1 MPETAKTPPPAR
13 SGPIDVRT
21 APERYRHWRLDVD
34 GRIAS
39 LTLDVDESGGL
50 APGYELKLNS
60 YDLGVDVELADAVQ
74 RLRFEHPEVAAVV
87 IRSAKER
94 VFCAGANIRMLGAS
108 SHAHKVAFCK
118 FTNETRCAIEDAG
131 AHSGQHYLCAIN
143 GTAAGGGYELA
154 LAADWILL
162 IDDGASAVSLP
173 EVPLLGVLPGTGG
186 LVRVVDKRKVR
197 RDRADVF
204 STTEEGVRGAR
215 ALEWGLV
222 DEIAPSSRFED
233 AVAARARA
241 LAAASDRPA
250 AARGI
255 RLGEIERRIDGDR
268 IVYAHVEAEID
279 REREVRAC
287 RIRVRGPAG
296 APPAGAEALVE
307 AGDAF
312 WPLAL
317 ARELEDLVL
326 HLRHNDPEIG
336 TLVFTSEGALEAV
349 AAHDAFL
356 LAHREH
362 WLAREIL
369 LYWKR
374 LLKRIDL
381 TSRSLVALVEP
392 GSCFAG
398 FLLELVLAAD
408 RAYMLD
414 GPFGDDGG
422 GDDGGDGRDRDGNGG
437 RGDALEAAHLG
448 DGGRNDG
455 GGGGSGGRG
464 AGDGGDR
471 DGNGGSRDG
480 EGEGRGSG
488 REDGD
493 GGEGDSGNGGG
504 ALAAVRLAESNFGCF
519 PGVNGLTRLES
530 RCLDDGRALAR
541 ARQRIGRDLTAAEA
555 EAHRLV
561 TFTPDEIDWEDE
573 VRLALEE
580 RAGFSPDAL
589 TGMEASL
596 RCPGPETME
605 SRIFGRLTA
614 WQNWI
619 FQRSN
624 AVGERGA
631 LTLYGSGARADF
643 DRKRV

>member
-1 MPETAKTPPPAR
+1 MVASKAPAHARLHRETMPEVTEELPH
-13 SGPIDVRT
+13 SGSRPIDVRT
-21 APERYRHWRLDVD
+21 APDRYRHWRLRVEDRV
-34 GRIAS
+34 AT
-39 LTLDVDESGGL
+39 LELDVDESGGL

-60 YDLGVDVELADAVQ
+60 YDLGVDIELADAVQ

-87 IRSAKER
+87 IRSGKER
-94 VFCAGANIRMLGAS
+94 VFCAGANIRMLGGS

-118 FTNETRCAIEDAG
+118 FTNETRCAIEDAS
-131 AHSGQHYLCAIN
+131 AHSGQRYLCAIN
-143 GTAAGGGYELA
+143 ATAAGGGYELA

-162 IDDGASAVSLP
+162 VDDGTSAVSLP
-173 EVPLLGVLPGTGG
+173 EVALLGVLPGTGG

-197 RDRADVF
+197 RDRADFF
-204 STTEEGVRGAR
+204 STTQEGIRGAR

-222 DEIAPSSRFED
+222 DEIAPSSRFEV
-233 AVAARARA
+233 AAAARAQA
-241 LAAASDRPA
+241 LAAATDRPA
-250 AARGI
+250 GARGI
-255 RLGEIERRIDGDR
+255 RLREIDRRIDGGR
-268 IVYAHVEAEID
+268 IVYAHVEADID
-279 REREVRAC
+279 RETRAC
-287 RIRVRGPAG
+287 RICVQGPAQ
-296 APPAGAEALVE
+296 ASPADIEGLTA

-326 HLRHNDPEIG
+326 HLRHNEPEIG
-336 TLVFTSEGALEAV
+336 TLVLASEGGLEA
-349 AAHDAFL
+349 AAAYDAFL

-381 TSRSLVALVEP
+381 TSRSIVALVEP

-398 FLLELVLAAD
+398 FLLDLVLAAD
-408 RAYMLD
+408 RGYMLD
-414 GPFGDDGG
+414 GPF
-422 GDDGGDGRDRDGNGG
+422 
-437 RGDALEAAHLG
+437 
-448 DGGRNDG
+448 
-455 GGGGSGGRG
+455 
-464 AGDGGDR
+464 
-471 DGNGGSRDG
+471 
-480 EGEGRGSG
+480 
-488 REDGD
+488 ED
-493 GGEGDSGNGGG
+493 GG
-504 ALAAVRLAESNFGCF
+504 ALAAVRLTESNFGCF
-519 PGVNGLTRLES
+519 PGVNGLTRLEA
-530 RCLDDGRALAR
+530 RCLDDEGAVAR
-541 ARQRIGRDLTAAEA
+541 ARQQAGRDLAAADA

-561 TFTPDEIDWEDE
+561 TFTPDDIDWEDE
-573 VRLALEE
+573 VRIALEE

-619 FQRSN
+619 FQRPN

-631 LTLYGSGARADF
+631 LTLYGTGARADF
-643 DRKRV
+643 DRRRI

>member
-1 MPETAKTPPPAR
+1 M
-13 SGPIDVRT
+13 
-21 APERYRHWRLDVD
+21 
-34 GRIAS
+34 
-39 LTLDVDESGGL
+39 
-50 APGYELKLNS
+50 
-60 YDLGVDVELADAVQ
+60 
-74 RLRFEHPEVAAVV
+74 
-87 IRSAKER
+87 
-94 VFCAGANIRMLGAS
+94 FCAGANIRMLGAS

-131 AHSGQHYLCAIN
+131 AHSGQRYLCAIN

-241 LAAASDRPA
+241 LVAASDRPA

-255 RLGEIERRIDGDR
+255 RLGEIARRIDGDR
-268 IVYAHVEAEID
+268 IAYAHVEAEID
-279 REREVRAC
+279 RDREVRAC

-296 APPAGAEALVE
+296 APPAGVEELVE

-326 HLRHNDPEIG
+326 HLRHNEPEIG
-336 TLVFTSEGALEAV
+336 TLMFTSEGALEAV

-414 GPFGDDGG
+414 GPFGED
-422 GDDGGDGRDRDGNGG
+422 GDGRD
-437 RGDALEAAHLG
+437 
-448 DGGRNDG
+448 
-455 GGGGSGGRG
+455 
-464 AGDGGDR
+464 GGD
-471 DGNGGSRDG
+471 SRDG
-480 EGEGRGSG
+480 
-488 REDGD
+488 DGD
-493 GGEGDSGNGGG
+493 GGEGDGSGG
-504 ALAAVRLAESNFGCF
+504 ALAAVRLTESNFGCF
-519 PGVNGLTRLES
+519 PCVNGLTRLES
-530 RCLDDGRALAR
+530 RCLDDDRALAR
-541 ARQRIGRDLTAAEA
+541 ARQQVGRDLTAAEA

-619 FQRSN
+619 FQRPN

-643 DRKRV
+643 DRGRV

>member
-1 MPETAKTPPPAR
+1 MPDTTDGLPQAA

-21 APERYRHWRLDVD
+21 APERYRHWRLRIE
-34 GRIAS
+34 GRVATLS
-39 LTLDVDESGGL
+39 LDVDEAGGL

-60 YDLGVDVELADAVQ
+60 YDLGVDIELADAVQ

-87 IRSAKER
+87 IRSARER
-94 VFCAGANIRMLGAS
+94 VFCAGANIRMLGGS

-118 FTNETRCAIEDAG
+118 FTNETRCAIEDAS
-131 AHSGQHYLCAIN
+131 AYSGQRYLCAIN

-154 LAADWILL
+154 LATDWILL
-162 IDDGASAVSLP
+162 VDDGASAVSLP
-173 EVPLLGVLPGTGG
+173 EVALLGVLPGTGG

-197 RDRADVF
+197 RDRADFF

-215 ALEWGLV
+215 ALDWGLV
-222 DEIAPSSRFED
+222 DEIAPSSGFEA
-233 AVAARARA
+233 AVDARARA
-241 LAAASDRPA
+241 LASGGDRPSD
-250 AARGI
+250 ARGI
-255 RLGEIERRIDGDR
+255 RLGDIERRIDGER
-268 IVYAHVEAEID
+268 IAYAHVEADID
-279 REREVRAC
+279 REARVC
-287 RIRVRGPAG
+287 RIRVHGPSD
-296 APPAGAEALVE
+296 APPADVEGLTE

-317 ARELEDLVL
+317 ARELDDLVL
-326 HLRHNDPEIG
+326 HLRHNEPEIG
-336 TLVFTSEGALEAV
+336 TLVLSSQGELEPV

-408 RAYMLD
+408 RGYMLD
-414 GPFGDDGG
+414 GPF
-422 GDDGGDGRDRDGNGG
+422 
-437 RGDALEAAHLG
+437 E
-448 DGGRNDG
+448 
-455 GGGGSGGRG
+455 
-464 AGDGGDR
+464 
-471 DGNGGSRDG
+471 
-480 EGEGRGSG
+480 
-488 REDGD
+488 D
-493 GGEGDSGNGGG
+493 GGEV
-504 ALAAVRLAESNFGCF
+504 AAVRPTESSFGCF
-519 PGVNGLTRLES
+519 PGVNGLTRLEA
-530 RCLDDGRALAR
+530 RCLDDEEAVSR
-541 ARQRIGRDLTAAEA
+541 ARGCSGRDLAAVDA

-561 TFTPDEIDWEDE
+561 TFTPDDIDWDDE

-580 RAGFSPDAL
+580 RAAFSPDAL

-619 FQRSN
+619 FQRDN

-631 LTLYGSGARADF
+631 LTLYGTGARADF
-643 DRKRV
+643 DRRRV

>member
-1 MPETAKTPPPAR
+1 MPETNQELPHAVG
-13 SGPIDVRT
+13 GPIDVRT
-21 APERYRHWRLDVD
+21 APDRYRHWRLRTE
-34 GRIAS
+34 GRIAT
-39 LTLDVDESGGL
+39 LELDVDESGGL

-60 YDLGVDVELADAVQ
+60 YDLGVDIELADAVQ

-87 IRSAKER
+87 IRSARER
-94 VFCAGANIRMLGAS
+94 MFCAGANIRMLGGS

-118 FTNETRCAIEDAG
+118 FTNETRCAIEDAS
-131 AHSGQHYLCAIN
+131 AHSGQHYLCAIK

-154 LAADWILL
+154 MAADWILL
-162 IDDGASAVSLP
+162 VDDGSSAVSLP
-173 EVPLLGVLPGTGG
+173 EVALLGVLPGTGG

-197 RDRADVF
+197 RDRADFF
-204 STTEEGVRGAR
+204 STTEEGVRGRR

-222 DEIAPSSRFED
+222 DELAPSSRFE
-233 AVAARARA
+233 AAAAARAHA

-250 AARGI
+250 DARGI
-255 RLGEIERRIDGDR
+255 PLRDLERCVEDGRILYR
-268 IVYAHVEAEID
+268 YVEADVD
-279 REREVRAC
+279 REMRAC
-287 RIRVRGPAG
+287 RIRVRGPVG
-296 APPAGAEALVE
+296 APPADVAGLVE
-307 AGDAF
+307 EGDAF

-317 ARELEDLVL
+317 ARELDDLVL
-326 HLRHNDPEIG
+326 HLRHNEPEVG
-336 TLVFTSEGALEAV
+336 TLVLASEGELEAA

-381 TSRSLVALVEP
+381 TSRSLIALVEP

-408 RAYMLD
+408 RGYMLE
-414 GPFGDDGG
+414 GPFEADG
-422 GDDGGDGRDRDGNGG
+422 
-437 RGDALEAAHLG
+437 AE
-448 DGGRNDG
+448 
-455 GGGGSGGRG
+455 
-464 AGDGGDR
+464 
-471 DGNGGSRDG
+471 
-480 EGEGRGSG
+480 
-488 REDGD
+488 
-493 GGEGDSGNGGG
+493 
-504 ALAAVRLAESNFGCF
+504 AAVRLSESNFGCF
-519 PGVNGLTRLES
+519 PGVNGLTRLEA
-530 RCLDDGRALAR
+530 RCLDDEGAVGRAR
-541 ARQRIGRDLTAAEA
+541 RQAGRDLAAADA
-555 EAHRLV
+555 EEHRLV
-561 TFTPDEIDWEDE
+561 TFTPDDIDWEDE
-573 VRLALEE
+573 VRIALEE

-619 FQRSN
+619 FQREN

-631 LTLYGSGARADF
+631 LTLYGTGARADF
-643 DRKRV
+643 DRRRV

>member
-1 MPETAKTPPPAR
+1 MSETAKTPPPAR

-21 APERYRHWRLDVD
+21 ASDRYRHWRLDVD

-87 IRSAKER
+87 IRSARER

-131 AHSGQHYLCAIN
+131 AHSGQRYLCAIN

-162 IDDGASAVSLP
+162 VDDGASAVSLP

-204 STTEEGVRGAR
+204 STTEEGIRGAR

-250 AARGI
+250 EARGI

-268 IVYAHVEAEID
+268 IVYAHAEAEID

-296 APPAGAEALVE
+296 PAPAGVEELVE

-326 HLRHNDPEIG
+326 HLRHNEPEIG

-414 GPFGDDGG
+414 GPFGEDGDG
-422 GDDGGDGRDRDGNGG
+422 NDGGDGRDG
-437 RGDALEAAHLG
+437 
-448 DGGRNDG
+448 
-455 GGGGSGGRG
+455 
-464 AGDGGDR
+464 
-471 DGNGGSRDG
+471 
-480 EGEGRGSG
+480 
-488 REDGD
+488 DGD
-493 GGEGDSGNGGG
+493 GGEGDGSGG
-504 ALAAVRLAESNFGCF
+504 ALAAVRLTESNFGCF
-519 PGVNGLTRLES
+519 PGVNGLARLAS
-530 RCLDDGRALAR
+530 RCLDDDRALAR
-541 ARQRIGRDLTAAEA
+541 ARQQVGRDLTAAEA

-561 TFTPDEIDWEDE
+561 TFAPDEIDWDDE

-619 FQRSN
+619 FQRPN
-624 AVGERGA
+624 AVGERGT
-631 LTLYGSGARADF
+631 LTLYGTGARADF
-643 DRKRV
+643 DRRRV

>member
-1 MPETAKTPPPAR
+1 MASRTDYTVETAITDELPQAG

-21 APERYRHWRLDVD
+21 APDRYRHWRLRIE
-34 GRIAS
+34 GRVAT
-39 LTLDVDESGGL
+39 LALDVDEAGGL
-50 APGYELKLNS
+50 APGYELKLNT
-60 YDLGVDVELADAVQ
+60 YDLGVDIELADAVQ

-87 IRSAKER
+87 IRSARER

-118 FTNETRCAIEDAG
+118 FTNETRCAIEDAS
-131 AHSGQHYLCAIN
+131 AYSGQRYLCAIN

-154 LAADWILL
+154 LATDWILL
-162 IDDGASAVSLP
+162 VDDGASAVSLP
-173 EVPLLGVLPGTGG
+173 EVALLGVLPGTGG

-197 RDRADVF
+197 RDRADFF
-204 STTEEGVRGAR
+204 STTEEGIRGAR

-222 DEIAPSSRFED
+222 DEIAPSSRFEA
-233 AVAARARA
+233 AVGARAQA
-241 LAAASDRPA
+241 LASASDRPID
-250 AARGI
+250 ARGI
-255 RLGEIERRIDGDR
+255 RLGDVERRIAGER
-268 IVYAHVEAEID
+268 IAYAHVEADID
-279 REREVRAC
+279 REARVC
-287 RIRVRGPAG
+287 RIRVHGPAE
-296 APPAGAEALVE
+296 APPADIEGLTA

-317 ARELEDLVL
+317 ARELDDVVL
-326 HLRHNDPEIG
+326 HLRHNEPEIG
-336 TLVFTSEGALEAV
+336 TFVLSSEGELEPV

-408 RAYMLD
+408 RGYMLD
-414 GPFGDDGG
+414 GPFEDDGG
-422 GDDGGDGRDRDGNGG
+422 V
-437 RGDALEAAHLG
+437 
-448 DGGRNDG
+448 
-455 GGGGSGGRG
+455 
-464 AGDGGDR
+464 
-471 DGNGGSRDG
+471 
-480 EGEGRGSG
+480 
-488 REDGD
+488 
-493 GGEGDSGNGGG
+493 
-504 ALAAVRLAESNFGCF
+504 AAVRLTESNFGCF
-519 PGVNGLTRLES
+519 PGVNGLTRLEA
-530 RCLDDGRALAR
+530 RCLDDEEAVSR
-541 ARQRIGRDLTAAEA
+541 ARRQSGRDLAATDA
-555 EAHRLV
+555 EVHRLV
-561 TFTPDEIDWEDE
+561 TFTPDDLDWEDE
-573 VRLALEE
+573 VRIALEE
-580 RAGFSPDAL
+580 RAAFSPDAL
-589 TGMEASL
+589 TAMEANL

-619 FQRSN
+619 FQRDN

-631 LTLYGSGARADF
+631 LTLYGTGARADF
-643 DRKRV
+643 DRRRV

>member
-1 MPETAKTPPPAR
+1 MIASKTLVRAHLDPSSMSETAKAPQPAG

-21 APERYRHWRLDVD
+21 APDRYRHWRLRID
-34 GRIAS
+34 GRIAT

-108 SHAHKVAFCK
+108 SHARKVAFCK

-131 AHSGQHYLCAIN
+131 AHSGQRYLCAIN

-162 IDDGASAVSLP
+162 VDDGASAVSLP
-173 EVPLLGVLPGTGG
+173 EVALLGVLPGTGG

-204 STTEEGVRGAR
+204 STTEEGIRGAR

-222 DEIAPSSRFED
+222 DEIAPSSRFEA
-233 AVAARARA
+233 AVAARVQA

-250 AARGI
+250 EARGI
-255 RLGEIERRIDGDR
+255 RLGEVERRIEDAR
-268 IVYAHVEAEID
+268 IVYAHVEAGID
-279 REREVRAC
+279 RDREVRAC
-287 RIRVRGPAG
+287 RIRIRGPAG
-296 APPAGAEALVE
+296 TPPVDVEELVE

-317 ARELEDLVL
+317 ARELEDLIL
-326 HLRHNDPEIG
+326 HLRHNEPEIG
-336 TLVFTSEGALEAV
+336 TLVLTSEGGLEAV

-374 LLKRIDL
+374 LLKRIVL

-398 FLLELVLAAD
+398 FLLEPVLAAD

-414 GPFGDDGG
+414 GPFGGDGD
-422 GDDGGDGRDRDGNGG
+422 GDGDGRDRGG
-437 RGDALEAAHLG
+437 H
-448 DGGRNDG
+448 
-455 GGGGSGGRG
+455 GGS
-464 AGDGGDR
+464 
-471 DGNGGSRDG
+471 
-480 EGEGRGSG
+480 
-488 REDGD
+488 
-493 GGEGDSGNGGG
+493 GG
-504 ALAAVRLAESNFGCF
+504 ALAAVRPGDGSRDGEGKDGGGEGEGDGASAAVRLTESNFGCF
-519 PGVNGLTRLES
+519 PCVNGLTRLES
-530 RCLDDGRALAR
+530 RCLDDAEAISR
-541 ARQRIGRDLTAAEA
+541 ARQRIGHDLTAAEA

-619 FQRSN
+619 FQRGN

-643 DRKRV
+643 DRRRV